1 MSGLDDIFAR
11 HSQYQDSMLA
21 AFEQHLREITMSA
34 QARAIVALQSKL
46 AITDGVI
53 DMTPGNYKVLR
64 GLGKL
69 LSQEMVRSGYRR
81 LVQAFVA
88 EFGNT
93 IHFLDETLAFLSSQ
107 MQTPLPLERLNRQD
121 QVLGTFQ
128 ITTVDALE
136 DAVQSAAG
144 AAMQRTMFSVG
155 GLQFG
160 DLVKTITDRLSVS
173 IARART
179 VADTA
184 MSTFYRT
191 ATDRAFTIIENK
203 AGGGTPQKYWYAGP
217 VDKLER
223 PFCRHLTSVDKVYTR
238 EQIDAMDNLQLP
250 NVFITGGG
258 WNCRHSW
265 LLSTADLE
273 ARAGRAA

>member
-1 MSGLDDIFAR
+1 MADLENIFAR

-21 AFEQHLREITMSA
+21 AFESHLREIVMTA
-34 QARAIVALQSKL
+34 QGRAVAALHDKL
-46 AITDGVI
+46 AMTDGVI
-53 DMTPGNYKVLR
+53 DSSPANYRVLR
-64 GLGKL
+64 GMGKL
-69 LSQEMVRSGYRR
+69 IYKEIVRAGYQQ
-81 LVQAFVA
+81 LVQAFVN
-88 EFGNT
+88 EFGGT
-93 IHFLDETLAFLSSQ
+93 LHFLDETLAYLSSQ
-107 MQTPLPLERLNRQD
+107 MKTPLPLERFNRQD
-121 QVLGTFQ
+121 PVLGAFK

-144 AAMQRTMFSVG
+144 SAMQRAMFSVG
-155 GLQFG
+155 GLPFG
-160 DLVKTITDRLSVS
+160 DLVRTITDRLSLS

-184 MSTFYRT
+184 MSTYYRT
-191 ATDRAFTIIENK
+191 ATDRAFTIIEK
-203 AGGGTPQKYWYAGP
+203 TAGGIVQKYWYAGP

-223 PFCRHLTSVDKVYTR
+223 PFCRHLTSVDKTYTR
-238 EQIDAMDNLQLP
+238 EQIDAMSNGQLP

-273 ARAGRAA
+273 ARAPKAA